1 MAEIQKIGVP
11 FRVYFHFSFW
21 IFLYILLH
29 QNEAMN
35 ALDQLKERVSKRE
48 ANLKKK
54 KEKKQ
59 RGNSKELQR
68 VKEDTT

>member
-1 MAEIQKIGVP
+1 
-11 FRVYFHFSFW
+11 
-21 IFLYILLH
+21 
-29 QNEAMN
+29 MN